1 MNRFLVL
8 GEALTDCVIRG
19 GTVRETP
26 GGSPMN
32 VAVGLGRLERD
43 VTLATRFGH
52 DHRGDAIASHTL
64 ASGVSLIDG
73 AHNAPRTS
81 SAKATLAAD
90 GSAEY
95 DFDLVWDL
103 GAQMVP
109 RGGFFHVHTG
119 SIGATLEPGAS
130 AVEAVLRREKALG
143 ASVSYD
149 PNVRPIVM
157 GRPSDVLEKIDAL
170 VSLSDIVKASDEDVS
185 WLYPEKSL
193 EEVTTRWLSLGVS
206 LVVITQGVHGAQAK
220 TGRETVVLPA
230 AATTIADTIGAG
242 DSFMSGMLSTLA
254 HRSLLGTHASEAL
267 SAMTG
272 EQLREVIAFALRCAA
287 ITVSRVGADPPRL
300 ADLG

>member
-1 MNRFLVL
+1 
-8 GEALTDCVIRG
+8 
-19 GTVRETP
+19 
-26 GGSPMN
+26 
-32 VAVGLGRLERD
+32 
-43 VTLATRFGH
+43 
-52 DHRGDAIASHTL
+52 
-64 ASGVSLIDG
+64 
-73 AHNAPRTS
+73 
-81 SAKATLAAD
+81 
-90 GSAEY
+90 
-95 DFDLVWDL
+95 
-103 GAQMVP
+103 
-109 RGGFFHVHTG
+109 
-119 SIGATLEPGAS
+119 
-130 AVEAVLRREKALG
+130 
-143 ASVSYD
+143 
-149 PNVRPIVM
+149 
-157 GRPSDVLEKIDAL
+157 
-170 VSLSDIVKASDEDVS
+170 
-185 WLYPEKSL
+185 L